1 MGKVSHE
8 RKNLPV
14 SFTINNCVETED
26 SRFLA
31 ITIDVLH
38 TGLNFNGSIFEKEVV
53 DANAES
59 IKNTPVLGYIALNPD
74 GELDFQGHE
83 YKTVKDGNGK
93 DYVYA
98 GSAYGVIPESCNY
111 RWIEKVCSD
120 GICREFFQVD
130 ALLWTKFDDAVTIF
144 ERDGGKPQSM
154 ELELSSITGE
164 ENDDGTFTFTGFN
177 FEGCCLL
184 SSTDERIQPA
194 MIDSEAVSKFTV
206 QSIAQEIK
214 DKLQEYTISVEKTSE
229 NDNEKEDDEMSVSP
243 KNNFT
248 LNLMEQI
255 DEIRAVLSEKKY
267 RDSWGYD
274 YSQYYFVDVQ
284 GDEVIVIDRA
294 DHYRIYGMKMSMN
307 NDKISIDFETATR
320 KKTTYVDFEEGAE
333 ETAPMVFEQV
343 ISDIATY
350 MSGQIE
356 AANEEKATAEANYT
370 AVKDELDEMKP
381 KYDAYVVA
389 EQQREAAAIEVAKDA
404 EFRKF
409 DQHLSDV
416 AEYTTLKEKR
426 DEYSLEE
433 IQAQC
438 AVMFTKKNLNA
449 NFSRKT
455 KEGTPLVADVF
466 EQTPKAAV
474 SSRYGML
481 PTKKQ

>member
-214 DKLQEYTISVEKTSE
+214 NKLQEYTISVEKSSI
-229 NDNEKEDDEMSVSP
+229 KEDSDMP
-243 KNNFT
+243 KVPETNFT

-255 DEIRAVLSEKKY
+255 DEIRAVLGEKKY
-267 RDSWGYD
+267 RDSWGYEC
-274 YSQYYFVDVQ
+274 SQYCFVDVQ
-284 GDEVIVIDRA
+284 GDEVIVMDRA
-294 DHYRIYGMKMSMN
+294 DHYRIYGIKFSMDG
-307 NDKISIDFETATR
+307 DKINVDFGCTSR
-320 KKTTYVDFEEGAE
+320 KKTKYEALEEDRSDD
-333 ETAPMVFEQV
+333 TLFVFEQAV
-343 ISDIATY
+343 SDVTTY
-350 MSGQIE
+350 MKGQID
-356 AANEEKATAEANYT
+356 AVNEEKATVESNYA
-370 AVKDELDEMKP
+370 AVKDELNEMKP
-381 KYDAYVVA
+381 KYEAYVVA
-389 EQQREAAAIEVAKDA
+389 EQQREVAAIEAAKDA

-409 DQHLSDV
+409 DQHLADD
-416 AEYTTLKEKR
+416 ADYTTLKKER
-426 DEYSLEE
+426 DKYSLED
-433 IQAQC
+433 IQSQC
-438 AVMFTKKNLNA
+438 AILFTQKNLNS
-449 NFSRKT
+449 NFSRKP
-455 KEGTPLVADVF
+455 KDSSAPMVADVL
-466 EQTPKAAV
+466 QHAPATGIN
-474 SSRYGML
+474 SRYGVL
-481 PTKKQ
+481 PTKKD

>member
-1 MGKVSHE
+1 MRKVDHE

-14 SFTINNCVETED
+14 SFTINSCVETED

-38 TGLNFNGSIFEKEVV
+38 TGLNFNGSIFEKEVF

-111 RWIEKVCSD
+111 RWIEKVCFD

-154 ELELSSITGE
+154 ELELSSITGK

-194 MIDSEAVSKFTV
+194 MIDSEAVSKFAV
-206 QSIAQEIK
+206 QSIAQDIK
-214 DKLQEYTISVEKTSE
+214 DKLHEYTVSVEKSSI
-229 NDNEKEDDEMSVSP
+229 KEDSDMP
-243 KNNFT
+243 KVPETNFT

-255 DEIRAVLSEKKY
+255 DEIRAVLGEKKY
-267 RDSWGYD
+267 RDSWGYEC
-274 YSQYYFVDVQ
+274 SQYCFVDVQ
-284 GDEVIVIDRA
+284 GDEVIVMDRA
-294 DHYRIYGMKMSMN
+294 DHYRIYGMKMSMDG
-307 NDKISIDFETATR
+307 DKISIDFTSATR
-320 KKTTYVDFEEGAE
+320 KKTTYANFEEGAE
-333 ETAPMVFEQV
+333 DSAPFVFEQAV
-343 ISDIATY
+343 SDVATY
-350 MSGQIE
+350 MNSQID
-356 AANEEKATAEANYT
+356 AANEEKVTAETNYT
-370 AVKDELDEMKP
+370 TVKNELDEIKP

-389 EQQREAAAIEVAKDA
+389 EQQREAAAIEAAKDA
-404 EFRKF
+404 EFKKF
-409 DQHLSDV
+409 DQHLADSAD
-416 AEYTTLKEKR
+416 YTALKKDRDKYTLE
-426 DEYSLEE
+426 D
-433 IQAQC
+433 IQSQC
-438 AVMFTKKNLNA
+438 AIMFTQKNLNA
-449 NFSRKT
+449 NFGRKP
-455 KEGTPLVADVF
+455 KETSAPVADVF
-466 EQTPKAAV
+466 TQTPAAEV
-474 SSRYGML
+474 NSRYGVL
-481 PTKKQ
+481 PTKKD

>member
-1 MGKVSHE
+1 MRKVSHE

-14 SFTINNCVETED
+14 SFTINSCTETED

-38 TGLNFNGSIFEKEVV
+38 TGLNFNGSIFDKEVV

-184 SSTDERIQPA
+184 SSTDESIQPA
-194 MIDSEAVSKFTV
+194 MIDSEAIAKFTV

-214 DKLQEYTISVEKTSE
+214 DKLHEYTISVEQTSE
-229 NDNEKEDDEMSVSP
+229 TQTIKEGETMP
-243 KNNFT
+243 KANFT

-255 DEIRAVLSEKKY
+255 DEIRAVLGEKKY
-267 RDSWGYD
+267 RDSWGYEC
-274 YSQYYFVDVQ
+274 SQYCFVDVQ
-284 GDEVIVIDRA
+284 GDEVIVMDRA
-294 DHYRIYGMKMSMN
+294 DHYRIYGMKMSMDG
-307 NDKISIDFETATR
+307 DKISIDFATATR
-320 KKTTYVDFEEGAE
+320 KKTTYTDFEEGVE
-333 ETAPMVFEQV
+333 DSAPFVFEQAV
-343 ISDIATY
+343 SDVATY
-350 MSGQIE
+350 MNSQIDI
-356 AANEEKATAEANYT
+356 ANEEKATAEANYT
-370 AVKDELDEMKP
+370 AAKNELDEMKP

-389 EQQREAAAIEVAKDA
+389 EQQREAAAIEAAKDA

-409 DQHLSDV
+409 DQHLADSAD
-416 AEYTTLKEKR
+416 YTALKKDRDKYTLE
-426 DEYSLEE
+426 D
-433 IQAQC
+433 IQSQC
-438 AVMFTKKNLNA
+438 AIMFTQKNLNA
-449 NFSRKT
+449 NFGRKV
-455 KEGTPLVADVF
+455 KETSAPVADVF
-466 EQTPKAAV
+466 QQTPAAEV
-474 SSRYGML
+474 NSRYGVL
-481 PTKKQ
+481 PTKKD

>member
-14 SFTINNCVETED
+14 SYTINSCVETED

-59 IKNTPVLGYIALNPD
+59 IKNTPVLGYIALNPN

-130 ALLWTKFDDAVTIF
+130 ALLWTKFDDAITIF

-184 SSTDERIQPA
+184 SSTDESIQPA
-194 MIDSEAVSKFTV
+194 MIDSGAVSKFTA

-214 DKLQEYTISVEKTSE
+214 NKLQEYTISVEETIKNQNDKDGE
-229 NDNEKEDDEMSVSP
+229 NMPET
-243 KNNFT
+243 NFA

-255 DEIRAVLSEKKY
+255 DEIHAVLGEKKY
-267 RDSWGYD
+267 RDAWGYEC
-274 YSQYYFVDVQ
+274 SQYCFVDVQ
-284 GDEVIVIDRA
+284 GDEVIVMDRA
-294 DHYRIYGMKMSMN
+294 DHYRIYGMKLSMDG
-307 NDKISIDFETATR
+307 DKISIDFTTATR
-320 KKTTYVDFEEGAE
+320 KKTTYANFEEGADDS
-333 ETAPMVFEQV
+333 APFVFEQA
-343 ISDIATY
+343 ISDMATY
-350 MSGQIE
+350 MSGQID

-370 AVKDELDEMKP
+370 SVKDELDEMKP
-381 KYDAYVVA
+381 KYEAYVVA
-389 EQQREAAAIEVAKDA
+389 EQKREAAAIEAAKDA
-404 EFRKF
+404 EFKKF
-409 DQHLSDV
+409 DQHLADNADYV
-416 AEYTTLKEKR
+416 ALKKDRNNYT
-426 DEYSLEE
+426 LED
-433 IQAQC
+433 IQSKC
-438 AVMFTKKNLNA
+438 AILFTQKNLNA
-449 NFSRKT
+449 NFTHKT
-455 KEGTPLVADVF
+455 KDTVTPVVADVL
-466 EQTPKAAV
+466 EQTPAAEV
-474 SSRYGML
+474 NSRYGVL
-481 PTKKQ
+481 PIKKN

>member
-1 MGKVSHE
+1 MRKVDNK

-14 SFTINNCVETED
+14 SFTINNYVETED
-26 SRFLA
+26 SRFIA

-38 TGLNFNGSIFEKEVV
+38 TGLNFNGSIFNKEVV

-59 IKNTPVLGYIALNPD
+59 IKNTPVLGYIAMNPD

-83 YKTVKDGNGK
+83 YKAGNGK

-154 ELELSSITGE
+154 ELELSSITGD

-184 SSTDERIQPA
+184 SSTDEHIQPA
-194 MIDSEAVSKFTV
+194 MIDSEAVAKFTA

-214 DKLQEYTISVEKTSE
+214 NKLHEYAISIEKTIK
-229 NDNEKEDDEMSVSP
+229 NKTEKEAKNMP
-243 KNNFT
+243 KKDFA

-255 DEIRAVLSEKKY
+255 DEIRALLSEKKY
-267 RDSWGYD
+267 RDNWGYEC
-274 YSQYYFVDVQ
+274 SQYYFVDVQ
-284 GDEVIVIDRA
+284 GDEVIVMDRA

-307 NDKISIDFETATR
+307 GDKINIDFSTSTR
-320 KKTTYVDFEEGAE
+320 KKTTYSDLEEGADDS
-333 ETAPMVFEQV
+333 ASFVFEQIV
-343 ISDIATY
+343 EDVATY
-350 MSGQIE
+350 MNGQID
-356 AANEEKATAEANYT
+356 AVNAEKATVEANYT

-381 KYDAYVVA
+381 KYEAYVVA
-389 EQQREAAAIEVAKDA
+389 EQQREKATIEAAKDA
-404 EFRKF
+404 EFKKF
-409 DQHLSDV
+409 DQHLMDCADYV
-416 AEYTTLKEKR
+416 TLKTER
-426 DEYSLEE
+426 DKYTLED
-433 IQAQC
+433 IQNRC
-438 AVMFTKKNLNA
+438 AIMFTQKNLNM
-449 NFSRKT
+449 NFSRKQ
-455 KEGTPLVADVF
+455 KESAPLTADVF
-466 EQTPKAAV
+466 EVTPQSEV
-474 SSRYGML
+474 NSRYGVL
-481 PTKKQ
+481 PTKKN

>member
-154 ELELSSITGE
+154 ELELSSITGK

-214 DKLQEYTISVEKTSE
+214 NKLQEYTISVEKSSI
-229 NDNEKEDDEMSVSP
+229 KEDSDMP
-243 KNNFT
+243 KVPETNFT

-255 DEIRAVLSEKKY
+255 DEIRAVLGEKKY
-267 RDSWGYD
+267 RDSWGYEC
-274 YSQYYFVDVQ
+274 SQYCFVDVQ
-284 GDEVIVIDRA
+284 GDEVIVMDRA
-294 DHYRIYGMKMSMN
+294 DHYRIYGMKMSVN
-307 NDKISIDFETATR
+307 GDKISIDFATANR
-320 KKTTYVDFEEGAE
+320 KKTTYSDFEDGAE
-333 ETAPMVFEQV
+333 DSALFVFEQAV
-343 ISDIATY
+343 SDVATY
-350 MSGQIE
+350 MNSQVD

-389 EQQREAAAIEVAKDA
+389 EQQREAAVIEAAKDA
-404 EFRKF
+404 EFKKF
-409 DQHLSDV
+409 DQHLADC
-416 AEYTTLKEKR
+416 ADYTALKKDRDKYTLE
-426 DEYSLEE
+426 D
-433 IQAQC
+433 IQGQC
-438 AVMFTKKNLNA
+438 AILFTQKNLNA
-449 NFSRKT
+449 NFGRKPKDT
-455 KEGTPLVADVF
+455 AAPVVADVF
-466 EQTPKAAV
+466 TQTPAAEIN
-474 SSRYGML
+474 SRYGVL
-481 PTKKQ
+481 PTKKD